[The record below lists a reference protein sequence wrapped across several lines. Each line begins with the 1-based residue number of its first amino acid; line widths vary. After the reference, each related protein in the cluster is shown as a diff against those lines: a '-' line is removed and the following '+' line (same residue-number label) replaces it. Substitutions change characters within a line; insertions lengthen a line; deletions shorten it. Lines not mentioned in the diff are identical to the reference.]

1 MKQQNYNNHR
11 KFYPPHHFIY
21 LPLLIIL
28 EILGIYKIWDDPGNQ
43 LVWILFSIV
52 IFLLFYLALMTRQH
66 YALGFRNRMVILEFK
81 QRYFEIFNRRSD
93 ETVEKLRFDQIA
105 ALRFTYDDEF
115 KELLYR
121 ALHENISGD
130 EIKRSIKTGRPTNS
144 EFNRHHKIY
153 TYEKIELYS
162 IMILSVLTL
171 TIVAQ

>member
-21 LPLLIIL
+21 LPLIIIL

-43 LVWILFSIV
+43 LAWILFSVV
-52 IFLLFYLALMTRQH
+52 IFLLFYLAFMTRQH
-66 YALGFRNRMVILEFK
+66 YALGLQNRMVILEFK
-81 QRYFEIFNRRSD
+81 QRYFEIFNKRSD
-93 ETVEKLRFDQIA
+93 ETAEKLKFDQIA

-130 EIKRSIKTGRPTNS
+130 EIKRSIKKWRAD
-144 EFNRHHKIY
+144 RLRI
-153 TYEKIELYS
+153 
-162 IMILSVLTL
+162 
-171 TIVAQ
+171 

>member
-28 EILGIYKIWDDPGNQ
+28 EILGIYKIWEDPGNQ

-66 YALGFRNRMVILEFK
+66 YALGLQNRIVILEFK
-81 QRYFEIFNRRSD
+81 QRYFEIFNIRSD
-93 ETVEKLRFDQIA
+93 ETVEKLSFDQIA
-105 ALRFTYDDEF
+105 ALRFAYDDEF

-121 ALHENISGD
+121 ALHENISGY
-130 EIKRSIKTGRPTNS
+130 EIKRSIKNWKPDLLR
-144 EFNRHHKIY
+144 I
-153 TYEKIELYS
+153 
-162 IMILSVLTL
+162 
-171 TIVAQ
+171 